1 MIYATTKL
9 YTIIL
14 FIYMINIAHAFNIKE
29 MLFGNKETVNDQP
42 AVFFGQ
48 PIVERQQPS
57 RAGKKKY
64 PHCSKNNVKC
74 SI

>member
-1 MIYATTKL
+1 
-9 YTIIL
+9 
-14 FIYMINIAHAFNIKE
+14 MINIAHAFNIKE